1 MLEFVQMM
9 GFMLMVAV
17 SWKLLCWVLEKMG
30 GDL

>member
-9 GFMLMVAV
+9 GFMLLVAV

-30 GDL
+30 ADL